1 MRTTSTTRVRRRLAI
16 ALRSIT
22 IAAVSLLSA
31 CDTSTPPG
39 TGGGGGAAA
48 RNQMPPDERRVVGSG
63 TSAKGGVGGQRGVG
77 VPDGIWVVNRLP
89 IAFVR
94 GETPGLEVL
103 SEHARNLIIQG
114 ETEVEVSQLADT
126 GVDRVRRVEDI
137 RTSPDVQMV
146 IVDVGP
152 ASKFGMT
159 HPVATAAGPEQPPV
173 LVDEQ
178 GQKYLAVGY
187 ASMDMNKARLRY
199 LPGSPIAAAKELPTI
214 SKSRTDQKLWLI
226 FLVTTGKKVRYFGL
240 GNKAVA
246 EFNPTFSAEP
256 WRGLE

>member
-1 MRTTSTTRVRRRLAI
+1 MRRASVLGLAI
-16 ALRSIT
+16 VAGGAL
-22 IAAVSLLSA
+22 LCG
-31 CDTSTPPG
+31 CDTSYPPG
-39 TGGGGGAAA
+39 TGGAAGGGAA
-48 RNQMPPDERRVVGSG
+48 RNQMPADERRVVGSG
-63 TSAKGGVGGQRGVG
+63 TSASGGVGGQRGVG

-89 IAFVR
+89 IALVR
-94 GETPGLEVL
+94 GEAPGLEVL
-103 SEHARNLIIQG
+103 SEHAKNLIIQG
-114 ETEVEVSQLADT
+114 ETEVEVSQLADA
-126 GVDRVRRVEDI
+126 GIDRVRRVEDV
-137 RTSPDVQMV
+137 RTAPDVQMV
-146 IVDVGP
+146 VVDVGP

-187 ASMDMNKARLRY
+187 AYMDMSKARVRY
-199 LPGSPIAAAKELPTI
+199 LPGEPIQAAKELPTI
-214 SKSRTDQKLWLI
+214 SRSRPDQKLWLV